1 MELSTSSVVS
11 ESGATSESSEVAK
24 LSGSTSSLS
33 VGLKTAETVKG
44 RTSKLPGLK
53 RSPLASSTS
62 SVKDKASVPASAGRI
77 PSEIKK
83 TSQEKAEVKEA
94 FDRYREE
101 VTEMVENIEM
111 ATLDKEMAE
120 EKLETLTAE
129 IELLKEQVE
138 ELTLENQI
146 LKEESEEKG
155 DKLLYT
161 VFVVTY
167 CILRYYLLSLA
178 FSVLWKIPGG
188 VAVGVEGGPTPLQF
202 KNLEQQNERMKE
214 ALVKL
219 RDLVNQDK
227 SEISAL
233 TKQITSLE
241 SEVSQLQ
248 TEKERLTKDIKDSVE
263 QIIELKEQVDAS
275 LGIDTMV
282 SQLTQRNLELE
293 EALEKIKEERND
305 LEALCEMNDE
315 LQENSRETEL
325 ELREEIERSHSKINQ
340 LVRNLDATRETI
352 ADYEQTFV
360 KFRDLVSD
368 LQTQN
373 TDLRRS
379 LADGKRLQ
387 EEKQQQNAYAT
398 VATDLVGSTAA
409 FMGGKF
415 GLGSQVQTLAKAHA
429 LFTGVKKL

>member
-1 MELSTSSVVS
+1 
-11 ESGATSESSEVAK
+11 
-24 LSGSTSSLS
+24 
-33 VGLKTAETVKG
+33 
-44 RTSKLPGLK
+44 
-53 RSPLASSTS
+53 
-62 SVKDKASVPASAGRI
+62 
-77 PSEIKK
+77 
-83 TSQEKAEVKEA
+83 
-94 FDRYREE
+94 
-101 VTEMVENIEM
+101 MVENIEM
-111 ATLDKEMAE
+111 ITLDKEMTE
-120 EKLETLTAE
+120 EKLEKLTGE

-146 LKEESEEKG
+146 LKEEFEEK
-155 DKLLYT
+155 
-161 VFVVTY
+161 V
-167 CILRYYLLSLA
+167 S
-178 FSVLWKIPGG
+178 
-188 VAVGVEGGPTPLQF
+188 VGVEGGPTLLQF
-202 KNLEQQNERMKE
+202 KNLEQQNERMKG

-248 TEKERLTKDIKDSVE
+248 TEKERLTKNLKDSVE
-263 QIIELKEQVDAS
+263 QIIELKEQVDAY

-293 EALEKIKEERND
+293 ETLEKIKEERND

-315 LQENSRETEL
+315 LQENSRQTKL
-325 ELREEIERSHSKINQ
+325 ELLEEIERANSQINQ
-340 LVRNLDATRETI
+340 LVRHLDATRETI
-352 ADYEQTFV
+352 ADYEQTLG

-387 EEKQQQNAYAT
+387 EEQQQQNAYRT

-415 GLGSQVQTLAKAHA
+415 GLGSQVQTLAKVIEAELRRLEAEQTANHVTRLSAFLPDSFLRRGGDNEA
-429 LFTGVKKL
+429 LLSLLLIDRLAGKCDLLANHIVERYPLPPCVPGQAPLQMSQGETSTTTTTTDNPTEVVCGICIPGTDNPLTKTQSEFYSFITRLIHLLRSMASLLGQCKQ